1 MASELQ
7 VDELKGVTA
16 DGNIT
21 ITSEGGS
28 ATMQL
33 QQGLLKHWIH
43 LHMNTATVDDS
54 LNNASITDNGTGDFS
69 HNLTNGMSSAG
80 NDLLIASN
88 VHAVGTYYRD
98 GSIRTDTG
106 LTTTAYRVGCSTSG
120 NSFYDAVRF
129 SSGRAGDLA

>member
-16 DGNIT
+16 DGDIT
-21 ITSEGGS
+21 ITGEGGS

-69 HNLTNGMSSAG
+69 HSLTNAMSSAG

-106 LTTTAYRVGCSTSG
+106 LTTTAYRVGCSVSG